1 MTCLILSALQ
11 PAIAV
16 AKERDEYVVFVQC
29 GAMPYP
35 TAKATA
41 FSSNVHAICDR
52 ARDEKSA
59 SMATPIY
66 GEAEYVFKELERML
80 RKHFAAR
87 AAGLALISP
96 EGELLET
103 RNLVEEVSGPL
114 PLAA

>member
-11 PAIAV
+11 PALAS
-16 AKERDEYVVFVQC
+16 ARQRDEYVVFVQS

-35 TAKATA
+35 APKASKL
-41 FSSNVHAICDR
+41 SSMIHSLCDR
-52 ARDEKSA
+52 AREDRSA

-66 GEAEYVFKELERML
+66 GEAEYIYKELERAL
-80 RKHFAAR
+80 QKHFAAR
-87 AAGLALISP
+87 SAGLALISP
-96 EGELLET
+96 EGKVLEA